1 MVKLVLV
8 KGKILIKDEILA
20 FIICANKN
28 EGIFSQEDEKLLENI
43 QFIIGLILQNKIKN
57 NK

>member
-28 EGIFSQEDEKLLENI
+28 EGIFS
-43 QFIIGLILQNKIKN
+43 
-57 NK
+57 